1 MSAGLGV
8 QVVVETDPEAEER
21 LVEELFTAVLADIG
35 ADAEDHDVEDED
47 EELDEDDDRVVLAV
61 AVARADGKL
70 LGWASL
76 LGPDEDDPGPTVQWL
91 LLSREIERIKTG
103 MYDEHPAT
111 PEEIALL
118 VAMTKAAADHAR
130 SAGNDAIV
138 WSDPMADLDAHVA
151 SALGAEPDEELGHI
165 WAFDDLTSVAAPA
178 GLPAVRTQV
187 ATEPTENLPE
197 GTDVITIDVVDTDVE
212 LSALIKGNRAMVE
225 EISHHDTEPEVVAA
239 AIHDLVSKIRE
250 LNPDV
255 RTLRVHEYDDEVV
268 EDAAGLA
275 GMTVAKQLHFY
286 RLDL

>member
-1 MSAGLGV
+1 MSAGLGM

-21 LVEELFTAVLADIG
+21 LVEELFAAVLADIG

-47 EELDEDDDRVVLAV
+47 EDLEEDDERVVLAV
-61 AVARADGKL
+61 AVARRDGEL

-111 PEEIALL
+111 PDEVEVL
-118 VAMTKAAADHAR
+118 VALTKAAADHAR
-130 SAGNDAIV
+130 EAGNDAIV

-151 SALGAEPDEELGHI
+151 EALGATPDEELGHI
-165 WAFDDLTSVAAPA
+165 WAFEDLGAVTAPE

-187 ATEPTENLPE
+187 ATEPTENLPD
-197 GTDVITIDVVDTDVE
+197 GTDIITIDVVDTDAE

-225 EISHHDTEPEVVAA
+225 EIIHHDTDPEILAA
-239 AIHDLVSKIRE
+239 AIHDLVTKIRE

-255 RTLRVHEYDDEVV
+255 KTLRVHEYDDEDV
-268 EDAAGLA
+268 EEAAELA